1 MSVVP
6 EPFIVLAR
14 QSGPAG
20 RPQFFSTTREPEKT
34 HEDVSVQTKHNR
46 RPSRSWDAV
55 ADWYV
60 GWSGPEGS
68 RHHKRLAIP
77 ALIDLLQLQPGET
90 VLDIGCGAGALA
102 PAVMKAGAAYTGV
115 DLSAKLIA
123 HARQHHRE
131 SARFLIGDATRLA
144 AMPELRPGQ
153 FDAAAFLLSIQDI
166 DPLEEALASVAWA
179 LRPGGRLVL
188 LMTHPCFRI
197 PRQSGWGWDEGRRL
211 QFRRIDRYLTPLD
224 IPMQEY
230 GDGKRGTTRSYHRPL
245 EAYISALA
253 ANGLA
258 VDALREVPGG
268 SVARR
273 DEPRAVRLAHS
284 EIPLFLCLRAS
295 RR

>member
-1 MSVVP
+1 MQ
-6 EPFIVLAR
+6 I
-14 QSGPAG
+14 
-20 RPQFFSTTREPEKT
+20 
-34 HEDVSVQTKHNR
+34 KHNR

-77 ALIDLLQLQPGET
+77 ALIDLLRPQPGEG

-102 PAVMKAGAAYTGV
+102 PAIMKAGAAYTGV
-115 DLSAKLIA
+115 DLGARLIA
-123 HARQHHRE
+123 HARKHHRGD
-131 SARFLIGDATRLA
+131 ARFVVGDATRLA
-144 AMPELRPGQ
+144 AMPDLRAGT

-166 DPLEEALASVAWA
+166 EPLEGALASAAWA
-179 LRPGGRLVL
+179 LKPGGRLVL

-230 GDGKRGTTRSYHRPL
+230 GDGRRGTTRSYHRPL
-245 EAYISALA
+245 ETYVSALA
-253 ANGLA
+253 GNGLV
-258 VDALREVPGG
+258 VDALREVAGG
-268 SVARR
+268 FANQR
-273 DEPRAVRLAHS
+273 DEARAARLAQA
-284 EIPLFLCLRAS
+284 EIPLFLCLRAT

>member
-1 MSVVP
+1 MQ
-6 EPFIVLAR
+6 I
-14 QSGPAG
+14 
-20 RPQFFSTTREPEKT
+20 
-34 HEDVSVQTKHNR
+34 KHNR

-77 ALIDLLQLQPGET
+77 ALIDLLRPQPGEA

-102 PAVMKAGAAYTGV
+102 PAVMKAGAGYTGV
-115 DLSAKLIA
+115 DLSAKLID
-123 HARQHHRE
+123 HARKHHRGN
-131 SARFLIGDATRLA
+131 ARFLVGDATYLA
-144 AMPELRPGQ
+144 ALPELRAAA

-179 LRPGGRLVL
+179 LKPGGRLVL

-230 GDGKRGTTRSYHRPL
+230 GAGKRGTTRSYHRPL
-245 EAYISALA
+245 EAYVAALA
-253 ANGLA
+253 ASGLM
-258 VDALREVPGG
+258 VDALREVPGECM
-268 SVARR
+268 VPRE
-273 DEPRAVRLAHS
+273 EPRAARLAEA
-284 EIPLFLCLRAS
+284 EIPLFLCLRAT